1 MTDAR
6 AHLFQSG
13 GGDPDWPKGVVV
25 VVLASQEQYST
36 VMANGAKNV
45 RYDLPIGL
53 MIHVPQLEYWNIF
66 QSSLQLRPNELN
78 SITKGGF

>member
-6 AHLFQSG
+6 AHLFQFG
-13 GGDPDWPKGVVV
+13 GGDPDWPKGV